1 MKSNANEHK
10 NTNPE
15 KEKKKE
21 HNQRNELPIFFP
33 LLIFWFCFSLNPNLF
48 SVFSFSLRLIKMVE
62 RTNRFKATGEL
73 TNQQQLSTTIK
84 QNG

>member
-1 MKSNANEHK
+1 MPM
-10 NTNPE
+10 NTRTQTQ
-15 KEKKKE
+15 KKKKKKSTT
-21 HNQRNELPIFFP
+21 NGMSFLSFF
-33 LLIFWFCFSLNPNLF
+33 LYSFFGSVFSLNPNLF